1 MYNSGD
7 AAEQVVRISLEGTEV
22 ALKLT
27 GSAAKN
33 IAAMLYAVWKNRD
46 KNKTKG
52 HQRLSAM
59 LKSGK
64 ELKVFTVSEEHLKQ
78 FATEAKRYGV
88 VYCALRGKERSADG
102 MVDIMVRAEDA
113 SKINRIVER
122 FKLATVDTV
131 SIKRDIEQSKADKT
145 APSAP
150 EQEKPDKAADDRL
163 LDDLMGAP
171 VQKEE
176 RASPNPAAAKKKAE
190 RDELYALAN
199 ATAEA
204 VCADGGKF
212 REYLDVQ
219 AAFRNYS
226 ATNALL
232 ILATKPNACRL
243 GDKDFWRD
251 QGVYIKRQ
259 EFGRPIKIVE
269 SNGEYTRDDGSIG
282 VSYNIKRVY
291 DISQT
296 TAGTRAP
303 QAVSHDARALLN
315 ALIYKRPASV
325 QSVDELPNGMAA
337 VYDRGQNAVFVRRGL
352 SANDLFCGLSKA
364 LAQAELA
371 RTGKEYTEENAGFKA
386 QCVSYI
392 LGKEFGVDVSGY
404 AFEAPAD
411 FLHTDDPQTIRAEL
425 TDIRNTAYDISARMM
440 RSLEQSKAPR
450 LSDQER

>member
-1 MYNSGD
+1 MTD
-7 AAEQVVRISLEGTEV
+7 
-22 ALKLT
+22 
-27 GSAAKN
+27 
-33 IAAMLYAVWKNRD
+33 
-46 KNKTKG
+46 
-52 HQRLSAM
+52 
-59 LKSGK
+59 
-64 ELKVFTVSEEHLKQ
+64 
-78 FATEAKRYGV
+78 
-88 VYCALRGKERSADG
+88 
-102 MVDIMVRAEDA
+102 
-113 SKINRIVER
+113 
-122 FKLATVDTV
+122 
-131 SIKRDIEQSKADKT
+131 
-145 APSAP
+145 
-150 EQEKPDKAADDRL
+150 
-163 LDDLMGAP
+163 
-171 VQKEE
+171 
-176 RASPNPAAAKKKAE
+176 
-190 RDELYALAN
+190 

-232 ILATKPNACRL
+232 ILATKPDARRL

-296 TAGTRAP
+296 TARTRAP
-303 QAVSHDARALLN
+303 QAVFHDARALLN
-315 ALIYKRPASV
+315 ALIYKRPAPV
-325 QSVDELPNGMAA
+325 QSVDELPNGIDA
-337 VYDRGQNAVFVRRGL
+337 VYDREQNAVFVRRGL

-371 RTGKEYTEENAGFKA
+371 RTGEEHTEENAGFKA

-411 FLHTDDPQTIRAEL
+411 FLRTDDPQTIRAEL
-425 TDIRNTAYDISARMM
+425 TDIRDTAYDISARMM

-450 LSDQER
+450 QSEQER